1 MAFTAVAQV
10 HPRELRCHIKLLHVE
25 AKKRK
30 KKEGRKEEEGRVKGR
45 RKDTGPTNRG
55 HITC

>member
-30 KKEGRKEEEGRVKGR
+30 KKEGRGREGESKKKGHR
-45 RKDTGPTNRG
+45 AK
-55 HITC
+55 